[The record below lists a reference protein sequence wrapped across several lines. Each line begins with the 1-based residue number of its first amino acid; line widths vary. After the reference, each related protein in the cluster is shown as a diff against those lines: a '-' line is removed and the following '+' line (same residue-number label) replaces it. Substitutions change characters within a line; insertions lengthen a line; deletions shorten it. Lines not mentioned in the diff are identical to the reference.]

1 MKMIHFSA
9 AAAAMLVFPVLLSAC
24 LSDDSKAKAEPAVPQ
39 QEAPAASQTE
49 EVKPEPV
56 LDNSK
61 PEAAPAAVEKKS
73 EPAPAPAAVEKKSEP
88 APAAE
93 KKKADK
99 SIQPPVEHVVKTGD
113 SLWSISRKYYGS
125 GAQWK
130 RIYEANK
137 AAVKKQDFLEP
148 GTVLVIPAAK

>member
-1 MKMIHFSA
+1 MIVIHFSA
-9 AAAAMLVFPVLLSAC
+9 AAAAMLVFPVLLNAC
-24 LSDDSKAKAEPAVPQ
+24 LSDDPKAKTEPAVPQ
-39 QEAPAASQTE
+39 QEAPAVSQAE

-73 EPAPAPAAVEKKSEP
+73 EPVSAPAAVE
-88 APAAE
+88 
-93 KKKADK
+93 KKADK

>member
-9 AAAAMLVFPVLLSAC
+9 AAAAMLVLPVLLSAC
-24 LSDDSKAKAEPAVPQ
+24 LSDDSKAKTEPAVPQ
-39 QEAPAASQTE
+39 QEAPAASQAE

-61 PEAAPAAVEKKS
+61 PEA
-73 EPAPAPAAVEKKSEP
+73 APAAVEKKSEP